1 MSLCDTRL
9 CRSLGIEFPLIVA
22 PMAGG
27 PTTVDLV
34 AAVSEAGGLGSLA
47 GAYRS
52 AESIADDA
60 QKILSRTRKPF
71 AINLFIP
78 TPFSQP
84 SEEEVRQAILKT
96 QKFRDEFHLK
106 APVLAPPFQDDFDE
120 QFETVL
126 RIKPQ
131 VVSFIF
137 GAPSREHIRE
147 ARKRGIFLI
156 GTATAPEE
164 ARALEDAGVDAVVA
178 QGIEAGGHRGIFDPL
193 AEDPGIGTLDLLR
206 NLKGNIHR
214 PLISAGGLM
223 NSRHIEEALRNGAEA
238 VQMGTAFLATKEAGT
253 STLYR
258 RKLLEGPIRD
268 TKTTR
273 AFSGR
278 LARGMKNRFLRE
290 MDACPEA
297 ILPFPIQNKFTRD
310 LRNAS
315 AAADSADFL
324 SLWAGAGEG
333 ELFTGPAGDLIRL
346 LFRF

>member
-1 MSLCDTRL
+1 MSLFDTKLR
-9 CRSLGIEFPLIVA
+9 RSFGIEFPLIVA

-34 AAVSEAGGLGSLA
+34 VAVSEAGGLGSLA

-52 AESIADDA
+52 TDSIMDDA
-60 QKILSRTRKPF
+60 QQIRSRTRKPF

-84 SEEEVRQAILKT
+84 SEEKVRQAILKT
-96 QKFRDEFHLK
+96 QKFRDEVHLK
-106 APVLAPPFQDDFDE
+106 APALTPPFQDDFDD

-131 VVSFIF
+131 GLSFIF
-137 GAPSREHIRE
+137 GVPSGEHIRE
-147 ARKRGIFLI
+147 TRERGILLI
-156 GTATAPEE
+156 GTATKLEE
-164 ARALEDAGVDAVVA
+164 ARELEDAGVDAVVA

-193 AEDPGIGTLDLLR
+193 AEDPGLGTLDLLR
-206 NLKGNIHR
+206 ALKGKIHC
-214 PLISAGGLM
+214 PLIAAGGLM
-223 NSRHIEEALRNGAEA
+223 NSRHIEEALKAGAEA

-253 STLYR
+253 SAPYR
-258 RKLLEGPIRD
+258 RKLLESPVRQ

-278 LARGMKNRFLRE
+278 LARGVVNRFLRE
-290 MDACPEA
+290 MEAAPEA
-297 ILPFPIQNKFTRD
+297 VLPFPVQNKFTRD

-315 AAADSADFL
+315 AAANSEDFL
-324 SLWAGAGEG
+324 SLWAGTGEG
-333 ELFTGPAGDLIRL
+333 ELFTGSAGDLIRL
-346 LFRF
+346 LFHY